1 MPTPQTPPIL
11 SVVGKSNSG
20 KTTLIS
26 QLIQELKGRG
36 YRIAAIKHHGHPT
49 PFDQPGKDTFRHAA
63 AGADIVIG
71 ASPVQLAIFRS
82 VDGEATRVE
91 DIVSRHA
98 ADVDL
103 VLTEGYKRGPFP
115 KIEVCRAIRSRVLL
129 CETPE
134 LFAIVSD
141 LHFQQPVPQFRLDDT
156 SGLADL
162 IEASVLKKT
171 ANHSAPL

>member
-1 MPTPQTPPIL
+1 MPTIQTPPIL

-26 QLIQELKGRG
+26 RLIQELKGRG
-36 YRIAAIKHHGHPT
+36 YRIAVIKHHGHAT
-49 PFDQPGKDTFRHAA
+49 PFDQRGKDTFRHAA

-82 VDGEATRVE
+82 ADGEATRVE
-91 DIVSRHA
+91 DIVSHHA

-115 KIEVCRAIRSRVLL
+115 KIEICRAIRSQSLL
-129 CETPE
+129 CEPHE

-141 LHFQQPVPQFRLDDT
+141 LQFHQPVPHFQLDDT

-162 IEASVLKKT
+162 IEASILK
-171 ANHSAPL
+171 